1 MFSPTLIWM
10 RKPNRAFMFRSF
22 SLFINWLCSSYSM
35 KGSRLEMAVAFTS
48 PWAFLF
54 KRQSLKESPS
64 IALTLDIVTGFAQE
78 ICCSYLS
85 AVKQIIIKVLRIFHV
100 AIGSVVLEL
109 YLAWIKHPF
118 PVTAASVGRS
128 IVVNSTSGT
137 LNGKKYMTLLPLWIK
152 VPLKNKTGQRTVI
165 TFCRLQW

>member
-1 MFSPTLIWM
+1 MFSPTLIWI

-22 SLFINWLCSSYSM
+22 SLFINWLCNSYSM

-54 KRQSLKESPS
+54 RRHSLKRISNNFRHWDRLCSGNMLRATFSYGKHQKYELENGRTS
-64 IALTLDIVTGFAQE
+64 TL
-78 ICCSYLS
+78 YW
-85 AVKQIIIKVLRIFHV
+85 KV
-100 AIGSVVLEL
+100 VVEL

-118 PVTAASVGRS
+118 PVTAASDGRS

-137 LNGKKYMTLLPLWIK
+137 FGWQNAGCHYP
-152 VPLKNKTGQRTVI
+152 
-165 TFCRLQW
+165 FC

>member
-1 MFSPTLIWM
+1 
-10 RKPNRAFMFRSF
+10 
-22 SLFINWLCSSYSM
+22 
-35 KGSRLEMAVAFTS
+35 MAVAFTS

-78 ICCSYLS
+78 ICCSHLS
-85 AVKQIIIKVLRIFHV
+85 AVKQRIFHV
-100 AIGSVVLEL
+100 VFGSVVLEL

-118 PVTAASVGRS
+118 PVTAASDGRS

-137 LNGKKYMTLLPLWIK
+137 LNGKKYMALLPL
-152 VPLKNKTGQRTVI
+152 
-165 TFCRLQW
+165 